1 MFKKKEK
8 PLDPIHLTHLMCWKE
23 AWAWSPAHQA
33 WQPSLPIPGCT
44 ASGSLLTPSLCL
56 SCLTC
61 KGEQFLPHGDLGTVG
76 EVSEITY
83 VEAVWHSVWC
93 MVDT

>member
-33 WQPSLPIPGCT
+33 WQPAFPIPGCAT
-44 ASGSLLTPSLCL
+44 LGGLLAFP
-56 SCLTC
+56 
-61 KGEQFLPHGDLGTVG
+61 LP
-76 EVSEITY
+76 
-83 VEAVWHSVWC
+83 
-93 MVDT
+93 

>member
-33 WQPSLPIPGCT
+33 WQPADSW
-44 ASGSLLTPSLCL
+44 LCHL
-56 SCLTC
+56 GHIFISV
-61 KGEQFLPHGDLGTVG
+61 GNGFLKFLFFNHFQNKRMNGIYSHLNTTRIKDLVK
-76 EVSEITY
+76 S
-83 VEAVWHSVWC
+83 
-93 MVDT
+93 